1 MLLYSRCDGGV
12 RVAAVSG
19 DQLGD
24 DVDGDGEHDGGVV
37 LRGDAVQGLQIPEHQ
52 GSKQTPFFILIYD
65 FNSCSLQFAHYT
77 RWRKCIIYLL
87 NVACNYV

>member
-12 RVAAVSG
+12 RVAAVGG

-37 LRGDAVQGLQIPEHQ
+37 LRGDAV
-52 GSKQTPFFILIYD
+52 
-65 FNSCSLQFAHYT
+65 
-77 RWRKCIIYLL
+77 
-87 NVACNYV
+87 

>member
-12 RVAAVSG
+12 RVAAVGG

-52 GSKQTPFFILIYD
+52 GSKHISFFILIYT
-65 FNSCSLQFAHYT
+65 FNMLLQFTHYT
-77 RWRKCIIYLL
+77 RWRKCINISTKRSMQ
-87 NVACNYV
+87 